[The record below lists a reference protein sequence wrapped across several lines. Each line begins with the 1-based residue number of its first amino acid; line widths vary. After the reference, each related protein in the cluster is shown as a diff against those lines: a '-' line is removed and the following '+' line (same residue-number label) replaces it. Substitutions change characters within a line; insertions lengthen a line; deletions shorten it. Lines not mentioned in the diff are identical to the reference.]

1 VSPIILIIPKIGGQR
16 VGMNQ
21 DNTMTVQRDAARSLR
36 VSSIALLFPQEWGL
50 NQDNTMRVQR
60 DAAGSLRVSLNS
72 PLSSPKTGGLRGF
85 IQSL

>member
-1 VSPIILIIPKIGGQR
+1 
-16 VGMNQ
+16 MNQ
-21 DNTMTVQRDAARSLR
+21 DNAMKVQQNAAGSLR
-36 VSSIALLFPQEWGL
+36 VSLSSLSLLFPQDWGL
-50 NQDNTMRVQR
+50 NQDNAMMVQR